1 MVRADIIVAGPV
13 LIGYGLG
20 GTSRSSSG
28 VAPEAPS
35 LLKPYDVVHF
45 VGAGDAVAK
54 VPLLYIH
61 GLQVNA

>member
-1 MVRADIIVAGPV
+1 M
-13 LIGYGLG
+13 LIAHGLG

>member
-1 MVRADIIVAGPV
+1 MAGPV

-35 LLKPYDVVHF
+35 LLKPYDVVHY
-45 VGAGDAVAK
+45 VGAGEIVAK

-61 GLQVNA
+61 GIQVIA